1 MNPAPTDIKEHVVCS
16 KRCTLHKNTGD
27 GIHRNFFFFYKR
39 VLINVIINATG
50 SDILW
55 KCTAC
60 LLELSWISYSCPR
73 LSFSLNFHSEILS
86 FYTFPVKNSIK
97 KIFYISFGRCLA
109 KSRDFTLFILWPRV
123 CSGKCQESRTV
134 WCKAKNPQLAIS
146 HLRKSQQG
154 NSESRKNRLQP
165 LLQKEKNVRKTTNK
179 QTKMWKNPNLSD
191 SQNKNGVNS

>member
-1 MNPAPTDIKEHVVCS
+1 MI
-16 KRCTLHKNTGD
+16 
-27 GIHRNFFFFYKR
+27 FYES
-39 VLINVIINATG
+39 VPHGCFSCHEYLVPVHAH
-50 SDILW
+50 
-55 KCTAC
+55 
-60 LLELSWISYSCPR
+60 LSRWISILKFC
-73 LSFSLNFHSEILS
+73 SFTLFLWRIL
-86 FYTFPVKNSIK
+86 K
-97 KIFYISFGRCLA
+97 KIFYITFGRCLA

-165 LLQKEKNVRKTTNK
+165 LLQEKNVRKTTNK